1 LQQIVVALWNTGNLP
16 FELTIIHMKLQ
27 IVLFLIL
34 IQAIVGYGA
43 PNCLEKAENYGNM
56 ATPERITLLWETSFS
71 MRAKNMEKELDFINV
86 YFEELSSVEV
96 SLVVFSNDVL
106 HTEVFHITEGNSQSL
121 QHKLRSF
128 DFDGF
133 PEIPAAQLKEVPKPD
148 RYLFFTNGLSYSE
161 QVYLQFDQPVIVVNS
176 LRTAN
181 RSRLHNLSYHTYG
194 RFLDLDRMTISE
206 ALENIQ
212 PGNVLLKRFVEAKEI
227 KSSKNV
233 VSGIVADE
241 KGPLPNV
248 NIWVKERSLGTM
260 TNSNGEYSIIA
271 KPGDILA
278 FSHLNKQT
286 ILVEID
292 KANEINVLLPSTI
305 ESLDAVLITA
315 KKVAASEKTITA
327 YGLKDRNTVGVAVE
341 TVNASDIQPG
351 KTTLTEALVGKFRG
365 IKLEDASNIASAI
378 VREAR
383 VIPLR
388 VTGQRGSGGGASFG
402 EEVTSQYPIFFY
414 DGTPLPRYSKKNK
427 IRHDFINPDNIKSV
441 TVLKGLAATNRF
453 GSMGSNGVI
462 LIATYMGDTGG
473 DVPIEKK
480 KYTPPKLKKFSGSLD
495 IASQKEL
502 SRYGKLILNESGHPD
517 YKKYLSFRDRN
528 EENLTYYF
536 ETAEAFHRSGDTLST
551 LRILSTIRAV
561 FPENTSAL
569 HALAYVYTEL
579 GNFNMA
585 LDLYEHILEV
595 SPTAIQ
601 HYRDL
606 AMAYGKAGEHR
617 KAIKAFEKLLQGK
630 TNSNLD
636 FSLQND
642 ANIVAFKHLLQ
653 RRNHEWYTREINK
666 DYFTPAT
673 FDLRIEL
680 HWTSYDAR
688 FNLNIIKPNKDLLYW
703 QHNEANE
710 IDLTSELAH
719 GITSKQI
726 NFFKAEK
733 GIWYFNIDQI
743 PTEASGS
750 QNYLHITLYTNY
762 GKPNETKTSQIIK
775 IEPSQNGQ
783 TFAKVV
789 IQ

>member
-1 LQQIVVALWNTGNLP
+1 
-16 FELTIIHMKLQ
+16 MKLR
-27 IVLFLIL
+27 LLFFLIS
-34 IQAIVGYGA
+34 IQAFVVYGV
-43 PNCLEKAENYGNM
+43 PNHCENNVNR
-56 ATPERITLLWETSFS
+56 ASTDTTERITLLWETSFG
-71 MRAKNMEKELDFINV
+71 MRAKNMEKELDFINA
-86 YFEELSSVEV
+86 YFKRVSSVEV
-96 SLVVFSNDVL
+96 TLVAFSNDVQ
-106 HTEVFHITEGNSQSL
+106 HTEVFKITDGNSQSL

-128 DFDGF
+128 VFDGF
-133 PEIPAAQLKEVPKPD
+133 PVIPEAQLKEQLRPD

-194 RFLDLDRMTISE
+194 RFLDLNRMTIPE
-206 ALENIQ
+206 AMENIK

-248 NIWVKERSLGTM
+248 NIWVKKRSLGTM
-260 TNSNGEYSIIA
+260 TDANGEYSIIA
-271 KPGDILA
+271 KPGDVLA

-292 KANEINVLLPSTI
+292 KANEINVLLPSTT
-305 ESLDAVLITA
+305 EALDEVLIRA
-315 KKVAASEKTITA
+315 KKVEVSEKTITA
-327 YGLKDRNTVGVAVE
+327 FGLKDRNAVGVAVE
-341 TVNASDIQPG
+341 TINASEIQPG
-351 KTTLTEALVGKFRG
+351 KSNLTEALAGKFRG

-388 VTGQRGSGGGASFG
+388 ISGQRGGGGGASFG
-402 EEVTSQYPIFFY
+402 EEKTSQYPIFFY
-414 DGTPLPRYSKKNK
+414 DGVPLPRYSKKNK

-462 LIATYMGDTGG
+462 LIATYTGDTGL
-473 DVPIEKK
+473 DVPVEKR
-480 KYTPPKLKKFSGSLD
+480 KYTAPQLKKFSGSLS
-495 IASQKEL
+495 IAPQKEL
-502 SRYGKLILNESGHPD
+502 SRYGKLVLNESRQPD
-517 YKKYLSFRDRN
+517 YNKYLSFRDRN
-528 EENLTYYF
+528 EDNLAYYF
-536 ETAEAFHRSGDTLST
+536 ETAEAFNQSGDTLSA

-569 HALAYVYTEL
+569 HALAYVYSEQGYHNL
-579 GNFNMA
+579 A
-585 LDLYEHILEV
+585 LDVYEHILEV

-617 KAIKAFEKLLQGK
+617 KSIKAFGKLLGGK
-630 TNSNLD
+630 ANSNLD

-653 RRNHEWYTREINK
+653 QRNQEWYTSEIDK
-666 DYFTPAT
+666 DFFAPAV
-673 FDLRIEL
+673 FDLRVEL

-688 FNLNIIKPNKDLLYW
+688 FNLNIIKPNQDLLYW

-726 NFFKAEK
+726 NFYRADK
-733 GIWYFNIDQI
+733 GTWYFNIDQI
-743 PTEASGS
+743 PTETSGS
-750 QNYLHITLYTNY
+750 QNYLNIKVYSNY
-762 GKPNETKTSQIIK
+762 GKPNETVTNHIIK
-775 IEPSQNGQ
+775 IEPSENGK